1 MKYLKQVIAGA
12 AALTLTAAALAVWG
26 EAWAAAG
33 AGTAVAAMAWACGT
47 APACIR
53 DHTRRAGRSSQVFA
67 YV

>member
-33 AGTAVAAMAWACGT
+33 AGTAVAAMALACGT
-47 APACIR
+47 SPPLISH
-53 DHTRRAGRSSQVFA
+53 HTRRPGQSSQVFA